1 MPNEIYATVSFR
13 LPLSVYEK
21 FCRIVRLKSTN
32 KAALAQEVITEFTA
46 APQRAPRKPAAK

>member
-46 APQRAPRKPAAK
+46 APQRAPRKSK